1 MVACVSPADSNIDE
15 SINTLRYAERTRSI
29 KNTAVRNV
37 VATALSPAEAAALRR
52 ENQMLKLKLFQ
63 AEAKMS
69 SMRSMGTDPSSRTN
83 LTSLSSSNLASFC
96 PSNST
101 SISSPTNIVSE
112 ELNGLDMRRLDIVT
126 KLKVHCT
133 SLEEKLEQVQSK
145 SKLATGDSLE
155 AVLRADRWKIQCEQL
170 IEILKKNGIKPP
182 EKKSADEGFD
192 EMKIVDKLRQE
203 IAHLQEKVN
212 KSEIDAEVS
221 RAIAASFVNGN
232 GNVDAAEKMAWAANS
247 NIAEENDAK
256 SDATESLSAEL
267 VAMSGSIEQKEE
279 MFLQI
284 NKERE
289 CMEAM
294 RSHFEDAISCLQNEV
309 KILSDE
315 RDKLMTRSA
324 SNQNDTQSERLQSR
338 TTILEARIK
347 ELKRK
352 TSEHEKSLRMQSQ
365 TERKCDRLEAELKAD
380 KKRRADLQKKLK
392 ELSAEHRNEQ
402 KKARM
407 NATKL
412 LRDSQR
418 LKLELTKVKEAA
430 ARQESVLKRKAAEA
444 LNRQKVLAEKTKK
457 RARPSGGVKSEVS
470 PKRKDELNDFVE
482 RELGNALSLE
492 DLQGQIDESTE
503 LLQSA
508 EERRQVIISQ
518 QTDNEDVTVIRAL
531 DSEIELRSG
540 IIEQLEQNM
549 KEIYKSGNRNPNT
562 GEKVTPPF
570 LDLQF
575 WKALSRSELRYIS
588 QIFFSKLSHTQHD
601 FELVKNDQESKI
613 KNAIS
618 RAIKE
623 QKREKEKEIMAL
635 KVHHA
640 ADIARL
646 LESTKSTIERNVEDK
661 ISTIASTR
669 QSSPG
674 SNTKASIDRIL
685 GDYLETYSSIGAKVQ
700 SDLESIKTSQD
711 RMKSVA
717 DEIITQNEAKAMLLM
732 KKKAKK
738 KKVTEVVEL
747 EPDDIFES
755 EEENDDEAI
764 DDGDDSDW
772 APDTPSQS
780 KKKPRLTV
788 ETSMH
793 DSLPR

>member
-15 SINTLRYAERTRSI
+15 SVNTLRYAERTRSI

-37 VATALSPAEAAALRR
+37 VAAALSPSEAAALRR

-63 AEAKMS
+63 AEAKMT
-69 SMRSMGTDPSSRTN
+69 SMRSMGTDPSSQTN

-96 PSNST
+96 PTNST
-101 SISSPTNIVSE
+101 VISGPTNIVNE

-133 SLEEKLEQVQSK
+133 SLEEKLDQVQSK

-155 AVLRADRWKIQCEQL
+155 AVLRADRWKIQCEHL
-170 IEILKKNGIKPP
+170 TELLKKNGISP
-182 EKKSADEGFD
+182 EKNRSDED
-192 EMKIVDKLRQE
+192 LEKMKIVEELRQE
-203 IAHLQEKVN
+203 ITHLKEKVN

-221 RAIAASFVNGN
+221 RAIAASFVDGN
-232 GNVDAAEKMAWAANS
+232 GNVETAEKMVWAANS
-247 NIAEENDAK
+247 NIVEENDAK

-267 VAMSGSIEQKEE
+267 VAMSGSIEQKEQ

-294 RSHFEDAISCLQNEV
+294 RSHFEDAINCLQNEV
-309 KILSDE
+309 KALSDE
-315 RDKLMTRSA
+315 RDKLMNRSV
-324 SNQNDTQSERLQSR
+324 SNQNDTQSERLTSR
-338 TTILEARIK
+338 TTMLEARIK

-352 TSEHEKSLRMQSQ
+352 TSEHEKSLRMQTQ

-392 ELSAEHRNEQ
+392 ELSTEHRNEQ

-444 LNRQKVLAEKTKK
+444 INRQKVLAERTKK
-457 RARPSGGVKSEVS
+457 RARPSGGGKSEIS
-470 PKRKDELNDFVE
+470 PRRKDEINNFVE

-492 DLQGQIDESTE
+492 DLQCQIDDSTE

-508 EERRQVIISQ
+508 EERRQIIISQ
-518 QTDNEDVTVIRAL
+518 QTNNEDVTVIRAL

-540 IIEQLEQNM
+540 IVEQLEQNM

-562 GEKVTPPF
+562 GEKAAIPF

-588 QIFFSKLSHTQHD
+588 QIFFSKLSGTQHD
-601 FELVKNDQESKI
+601 LELLKNDQESKI
-613 KNAIS
+613 KSTIS
-618 RAIKE
+618 RVIKK
-623 QKREKEKEIMAL
+623 QKREKEKEMMAL

-646 LESTKSTIERNVEDK
+646 LESTKSTIERNVEEK
-661 ISTIASTR
+661 ISTIASAR

-674 SNTKASIDRIL
+674 SDTKASIDKLL
-685 GDYLETYSSIGAKVQ
+685 GDYLETYSAIGAKVQ

-732 KKKAKK
+732 KTKTKK
-738 KKVTEVVEL
+738 KKVTEEVEL

-755 EEENDDEAI
+755 EEENDDGAV

-772 APDTPSQS
+772 APDSPLRS

-788 ETSMH
+788 ETTMH
-793 DSLPR
+793 DILVR